1 MIKDIIALIRP
12 HQWMKNLFVV
22 LPLFFSHR
30 LTDVVALE
38 AVLIAVA
45 MYCFVSGS
53 IYAVN
58 DICDKDADSQ
68 HPLKCKRPI
77 ASGAIS
83 VEAGYAVSLLM
94 LLGAVGLSFLY
105 TSEIRMWA
113 LLNIGAYFLLNIA
126 YCFWLKNKA
135 LIDVFIVSIGFVLR
149 VVLGGI
155 VAGVWVSHW
164 IILLTFLLALFL
176 SLAKRRDDVLI
187 YEQTGQKMR
196 LNIAR
201 YNLEFINM
209 AITLVSVI
217 VVVCYIMY
225 TVSPQVIE
233 RMGTP
238 YLYLTTIWVLAG
250 ILRYLQSTV
259 VDNNSGNPTQIL
271 MYDRFIQVCVV
282 GWVLSFICIIY
293 L

>member
-1 MIKDIIALIRP
+1 MVKDIVALVRP
-12 HQWMKNLFVV
+12 HQWVKNLFVV
-22 LPLFFSHR
+22 LPLFFSRR
-30 LTDVVALE
+30 LTDIVALE

-45 MYCFVSGS
+45 MYCLVAGS
-53 IYAVN
+53 IYCLN
-58 DICDKDADSQ
+58 DICDRDADSQ
-68 HPLKCKRPI
+68 HPIKCKRPI

-83 VEAGYAVSLLM
+83 VGVGYVVSLFM
-94 LLGAVGLSFLY
+94 LSGAVALSFLY
-105 TSEIRMWA
+105 SPEVRSMA
-113 LLNIGAYFLLNIA
+113 LLNIGAYVLLNIA
-126 YCFWLKNKA
+126 YCFWLKHKA
-135 LIDVFIVSIGFVLR
+135 LIDVFVVSVGFVLR
-149 VVLGGI
+149 VVLGGV
-155 VAGVWVSHW
+155 VAGVWISHW
-164 IILLTFLLALFL
+164 IILLTFLLSLFL

-187 YEQTGQKMR
+187 YEQTGKKMR

-238 YLYLTTIWVLAG
+238 HLYLTTIWVLAG
-250 ILRYLQSTV
+250 ILRYLQSTM
-259 VDNNSGNPTQIL
+259 VDNNSGSPTKIL
-271 MYDRFIQVCVV
+271 MRDRFVQVCVV
-282 GWVLSFICIIY
+282 GWILSFICIIY